1 MNKLHIKVNQGEGR
15 HEFEFTY
22 GSRSVTSTHLFFG
35 LSGAFLLLAPL
46 GVGSFYVGLLT
57 RALILGI
64 FAISVNIIWGYTGVL
79 TFGHAFFFGVSGYI
93 MAKLLTWG
101 GFAGTGY
108 LAIVLGVVVTGLTG
122 LAIGGV
128 LFYRNISG
136 AFFAII
142 TLAITVVAA
151 QITAAWRSVT
161 GGYNGITA
169 IPPIQIGVPGIA
181 TASVYGGIEF
191 YYISVV
197 CLGVALLFAR
207 RLIRSPFG
215 KVLSAIR
222 ENEGKAR
229 ALGYKTKQYKTLAF
243 GISGALAGFAG
254 GIFVAYT
261 HFVGPSLIGFLL
273 STEVL
278 FWVLIGGRATLTG
291 PVIGAVFTRVM
302 EDTIS
307 GVLPFSWVLVVGVI
321 FVLIVLLL
329 PQGIVGAAKQQLYRY
344 VGVRDKVTTGRVL
357 DDD

>member
-1 MNKLHIKVNQGEGR
+1 MSKLHIEANHGQAT

-22 GSRSVTSTHLFFG
+22 GTRTITSTQLFFG
-35 LSGAFLLLAPL
+35 FSGAVLLLAPL
-46 GVGSFYVGLLT
+46 GVGSFYIGLLT
-57 RALILGI
+57 RALILAI
-64 FAISVNIIWGYTGVL
+64 FAMSVNIIWGYAGVL

-101 GFAGTGY
+101 GFDGVGY
-108 LAIVLGVVVTGLTG
+108 LAIVLGVAVTGLAG
-122 LAIGGV
+122 LIIGGA
-128 LFYRNISG
+128 LFYRNITG

-151 QITAAWRSVT
+151 QVAAAWRSVT

-169 IPPIQIGVPGIA
+169 IPSIQIGIPGIA
-181 TASVYGGIEF
+181 TVSVYGGVEF

-197 CLGVALLFAR
+197 CLILAFLFVR
-207 RLIRSPFG
+207 RLLQSPFG
-215 KVLSAIR
+215 KVLNAVR

-229 ALGYKTKQYKTLAF
+229 ALGYDTKRYKTLAF
-243 GISGALAGFAG
+243 GVSGALAGFAG
-254 GIFVAYT
+254 GIFVAYS
-261 HFVGPSLIGFLL
+261 HFVGPSLIGFIL

-291 PVIGAVFTRVM
+291 PVVGAVFTRFM

-307 GVLPFSWVLVVGVI
+307 GVLSFSWTLVVGII
-321 FVLIVLLL
+321 FILIVLLL

-344 VGVRDKVTTGRVL
+344 ADNSGGVTSEGVL
-357 DDD
+357 GDD